1 MEVALTLVSLVLV
14 VAAVSALGRRS
25 GLPAPLLLVVVG
37 VIGSYLPFVP
47 VIHLEPELV
56 LVGLL
61 PPLLYAAA
69 LRTSLLDFRSNRR
82 PIALLSVGLVLVTA
96 LGVALIA
103 TRLLPIPFSAALALG
118 AVVAPPDAVAA
129 TSIARRIGMP
139 RRIITILEGESLVN
153 DATALVLLR
162 TALAAFGGGLSVWGV
177 AGDFLLAAGG
187 GVLVGLLVA
196 AIIGKIR
203 VLVTE
208 TVLDTTVSLV
218 APFAA
223 YILAEQIHAS
233 GVLAVV
239 VTGLILGH
247 RAPVIQSPA
256 SRISEANNW
265 RTIQFILENLVFLL
279 IGLQVSSILDQV
291 RTSAISLERIGGFS
305 LVILAS

>member
-129 TSIARRIGMP
+129 TSIARPSRMYP
-139 RRIITILEGESLVN
+139 RSLY
-153 DATALVLLR
+153 
-162 TALAAFGGGLSVWGV
+162 S
-177 AGDFLLAAGG
+177 
-187 GVLVGLLVA
+187 
-196 AIIGKIR
+196 
-203 VLVTE
+203 
-208 TVLDTTVSLV
+208 
-218 APFAA
+218 
-223 YILAEQIHAS
+223 H
-233 GVLAVV
+233 VV
-239 VTGLILGH
+239 PGT
-247 RAPVIQSPA
+247 
-256 SRISEANNW
+256 
-265 RTIQFILENLVFLL
+265 
-279 IGLQVSSILDQV
+279 
-291 RTSAISLERIGGFS
+291 
-305 LVILAS
+305 